1 MKTSG
6 MVFLVVLLAGAC
18 QSETPNPI
26 AVGDPSGLVPASA
39 AIVIQPG
46 EETCVMPG
54 VGEAGDLGG
63 APSGLSDL
71 QRTETKSWIKL
82 SCLNGQTTNLS
93 GRAQVYAGFECN
105 AAWPDGSQLTTDS
118 RYTVSASG
126 KASLTCRF
134 RK

>member
-1 MKTSG
+1 

-18 QSETPNPI
+18 QSESENPV
-26 AVGDPSGLVPASA
+26 AANGPSGLAPASA
-39 AIVIQPG
+39 AIVIHPG
-46 EETCVMPG
+46 EATCVMPG
-54 VGEAGDLGG
+54 VGETGDLFG

-71 QRTETKSWIKL
+71 QRTENMSWIKL

-105 AAWPDGSQLTTDS
+105 AAWPDGVQHTTDT

-126 KASLTCRF
+126 KASMTCRF